1 MAGHSKWKQI
11 KRAKGVTD
19 AKRGQL
25 FTKLT
30 REIIVAAKTGGG
42 DPAGNFR
49 LRLAVQKARDSD
61 MPLDNID
68 RAIKK
73 ATGEGAGQVTYHEM
87 TYEGYAPGGAAIMGQ
102 ALTDNKNRTSA
113 EIRAVFARFSG
124 SLAGAGSVSW
134 LFQKKGQI
142 ALPLKGAT
150 EERLMELALE
160 AGAEDLSVDAG
171 QAVITTSPQ
180 ALEPVKQA
188 LQSRSIAWES
198 AELTAV
204 PSSTVRVSD
213 ASQAK
218 TLLSLMDA
226 LEEQEDTQHVYANF
240 DIPDEILAEH
250 IA

>member
-1 MAGHSKWKQI
+1 MAGHSKWAGI
-11 KRAKGVTD
+11 KHKKAVVD
-19 AKRGQL
+19 AQRGKL
-25 FTKLT
+25 FSKVIRELT
-30 REIIVAAKTGGG
+30 AAARLGGG
-42 DPAGNFR
+42 SPEANPR
-49 LRLAVQKARDSD
+49 LRLAVQKAREANLPKDTVEK
-61 MPLDNID
+61 
-68 RAIKK
+68 AIKRG
-73 ATGEGAGQVTYHEM
+73 TGDLPGVAYEEM
-87 TYEGYAPGGAAIMGQ
+87 VIEGYGPGGVAILVE

>member
-19 AKRGQL
+19 ARRGQL

-87 TYEGYAPGGAAIMGQ
+87 TYEGYAPGGAAIMVQ
-102 ALTDNKNRTSA
+102 ALTDNKNRAASEVRRAFTHNNGTMGDPGCVGWIFHSKGVISA
-113 EIRAVFARFSG
+113 TAP
-124 SLAGAGSVSW
+124 
-134 LFQKKGQI
+134 KGK
-142 ALPLKGAT
+142 ADD
-150 EERLMELALE
+150 LALAVID
-160 AGAEDLSVDAG
+160 AGAEDVKVDGDALE
-171 QAVITTSPQ
+171 VYTPPEKLETVRQ
-180 ALEPVKQA
+180 ALEHEKAEIAASEVQMVPTTMTPLDAKHAEQA
-188 LQSRSIAWES
+188 LR
-198 AELTAV
+198 
-204 PSSTVRVSD
+204 
-213 ASQAK
+213 
-218 TLLSLMDA
+218 LLEK
-226 LEEQEDTQHVYANF
+226 LEELEDVQKVYTNADF
-240 DIPDEILAEH
+240 PEEVLA
-250 IA
+250 AVN